1 MVDSDNSWSFSEGC
15 SCNQYCHESLDA
27 RRLLPSG
34 SFPLEVV
41 FECCDHEVRKLPMES
56 SIILRDQQSPELPLE
71 VIWDYDCY
79 FAHAENVAASGRYA
93 YLIAVYT

>member
-1 MVDSDNSWSFSEGC
+1 M
-15 SCNQYCHESLDA
+15 QYCHERLDA

-34 SFPLEVV
+34 SFSLEVV
-41 FECCDHEVRKLPMES
+41 FECCDHEVCQLTMEF
-56 SIILRDQQSPELPLE
+56 SIVLRDEQSPDLSLK